1 VKGGTFSFLQSL
13 CSCFMCF
20 LYIFLFYFLFS
31 EQFGFA
37 FCFGRDVAVVKKALL
52 GTDPSPSKTGP
63 FILFFFFCFPP
74 LLFQHFFLLYAL
86 SSLRGDFSMGVRR
99 GMRCM
104 RGMRWLGA

>member
-1 VKGGTFSFLQSL
+1 MKGGTFSFLQSL

-20 LYIFLFYFLFS
+20 LYIFFLFFLFS

-63 FILFFFFCFPP
+63 FILFFFFAFHPSSFSISFCFMR
-74 LLFQHFFLLYAL
+74 FLPFAEIFLWG
-86 SSLRGDFSMGVRR
+86 SGGV
-99 GMRCM
+99 
-104 RGMRWLGA
+104 